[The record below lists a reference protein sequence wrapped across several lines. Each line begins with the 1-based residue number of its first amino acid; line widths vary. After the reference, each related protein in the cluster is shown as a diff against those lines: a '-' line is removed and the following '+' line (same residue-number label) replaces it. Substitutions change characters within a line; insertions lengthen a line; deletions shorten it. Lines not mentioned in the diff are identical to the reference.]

1 MTATSLYPGGAAAN
15 KLERVESLYGGT
27 RSLYC
32 RSPPLTRANLHRS
45 QSVYSKPPRAT
56 AAGANAQL
64 PPPGPLLPARSLYP
78 PRMDQL
84 IAHNQNAHNQMQAR
98 ESTYGTRPTNN
109 TASARENPPAN
120 YGPRQNPTGAPG
132 AIPTNDTREDGSK
145 MTRRP
150 ESMYGMVVSQP
161 RRNQSAQS
169 DDSSY
174 GSYRGAPA
182 PTVQQNGGPGTSVG
196 GGYHHHLPPPATHQ
210 Y

>member
-1 MTATSLYPGGAAAN
+1 MYPGGAAAN

-45 QSVYSKPPRAT
+45 QSVYSKPPRAAG
-56 AAGANAQL
+56 AAGPTAL

-84 IAHNQNAHNQMQAR
+84 LAHNQNAHNQMQAR
-98 ESTYGTRPTNN
+98 ESTYATRPTNA
-109 TASARENPPAN
+109 TAGREVSAAN
-120 YGPRQNPTGAPG
+120 YGQRQNPTGAVG
-132 AIPTNDTREDGSK
+132 AAPSNDTREEPSK

-174 GSYRGAPA
+174 GSYRGAP
-182 PTVQQNGGPGTSVG
+182 PPGTTQNGGPGTAVG
-196 GGYHHHLPPPATHQ
+196 SYHHHLPPPATHQ